1 MNYIVISI
9 LLSIVYASYILL
21 TNYLFI
27 INSKLNPRTIFVN
40 VVILSSLLC
49 LIFYPHELMAPEF
62 TITYMLICLIGLCLF
77 FQNYLLI
84 LGTKLPIN
92 FGIIDTLAICIYLPV
107 VSVML
112 YVLFGE
118 HISIRKIIG
127 IIFACI
133 SGYFVLT

>member
-1 MNYIVISI
+1 
-9 LLSIVYASYILL
+9 
-21 TNYLFI
+21 
-27 INSKLNPRTIFVN
+27 
-40 VVILSSLLC
+40 
-49 LIFYPHELMAPEF
+49 MAPEF
-62 TITYMLICLIGLCLF
+62 TFSYMLICLIGLCLF

-107 VSVML
+107 VSIML